1 MSYRQTLI
9 RILDTKQSH
18 IDLLESLKSKG
29 VA

>member
-1 MSYRQTLI
+1 MYRNLEGI
-9 RILDTKQSH
+9 LLDTKQSH